1 MIFLLFVLKPN
12 QFAAS
17 WFFVSGLQLKVVT
30 RTLVDKLRFDCRDCL
45 FTDQTTSKWCANDL
59 VALVKDHASNIT
71 AFVFVLCAFVDLDC
85 GHVF

>member
-1 MIFLLFVLKPN
+1 MLLSTEIFKAYETLILRN
-12 QFAAS
+12 
-17 WFFVSGLQLKVVT
+17 FVSGLQLKVVT